1 MNHFFRIMG
10 FGFMLYLQW
19 EAMLISYLARRVIN
33 VPFDGISTL
42 VTATD
47 FKITLMPGTSIE
59 DAFKTSTDPFWQKAW
74 TDRIE
79 PFLDGY
85 KSYYG
90 NISKFQQRF
99 DFLNFICFSL
109 QRHLLMSTYQWKT
122 LMWPCMIPT
131 LQQCKLESSIL
142 EHLFQCKF
150 TCFPFSDTLR
160 NMCLANSLPFLDDMT
175 SSPMHMDFKRTLH
188 TCQFSTTT

>member
-1 MNHFFRIMG
+1 
-10 FGFMLYLQW
+10 MLYLQW

-79 PFLDGY
+79 PFLDEY
-85 KSYYG
+85 KPFYG
-90 NISKFQQRF
+90 NACNLQSSNNDWIFLKLFASLCREIFLCQHSNEKF
-99 DFLNFICFSL
+99 
-109 QRHLLMSTYQWKT
+109 
-122 LMWPCMIPT
+122 
-131 LQQCKLESSIL
+131 
-142 EHLFQCKF
+142 
-150 TCFPFSDTLR
+150 
-160 NMCLANSLPFLDDMT
+160 
-175 SSPMHMDFKRTLH
+175 
-188 TCQFSTTT
+188 